1 MSATITEG
9 RLPLN
14 FPSPE
19 GLYCMAIYCTYEN
32 AKNNIQNVFG
42 LFSASQGRAL

>member
-9 RLPLN
+9 TLPLN

-19 GLYCMAIYCTYEN
+19 DLYCMAIYCTYEN
-32 AKNNIQNVFG
+32 AKNNIRNFFG
-42 LFSASQGRAL
+42 LLSASQGRAL